1 MNVLEIIKE
10 PTKMYMTNGSNP
22 LLVTCSDLNEWV
34 CKYDRF
40 PTYLFNELIGSEF
53 ARIWNINTPEI
64 CKIIVDIKYIPFERY
79 PKLTPNHFIKECFG
93 SKLIEDSEDVNDAL
107 LSSFKD
113 KKYRNRI
120 VNKSDLLKIAFFDIW
135 LCNDDRNFGNNNLL
149 IKTDKYDD
157 KHFYVI
163 DHTTLFN
170 SSHLER
176 ELAELTEDDSILN
189 TDMAR
194 LLLGNLKKLT
204 KIVDNLVDSFYI
216 CTSECENNIDNILA
230 KTPQSWDIDIPK
242 IKGRM
247 TSELFSEEWKKKCEI
262 NFRTLVQ
269 KLIIN

>member
-1 MNVLEIIKE
+1 MNTLEVIKE
-10 PTKMYMTNGSNP
+10 PTKMYTTNGSNP

-40 PTYLFNELIGSEF
+40 PKYLFNELIGSEF

-64 CKIIVDIKYIPFERY
+64 CKIIVDTKYIPFEKY
-79 PKLTPNHFIKECFG
+79 PQLTPNHFAKECFG
-93 SKLIEDSEDVNDAL
+93 SKLIEDSEDVNKAL

-113 KKYRNRI
+113 KNYRNKI
-120 VNKSDLLKIAFFDIW
+120 INKSDLLKIALFDIW
-135 LCNDDRNFGNNNLL
+135 LCNDDRNYGNNNLL
-149 IKTDKYDD
+149 IKTGSDNN

-194 LLLGNLKKLT
+194 ILLGKIKKLT
-204 KIVDNLVDSFYI
+204 TIVDNLVDSFYL
-216 CTSECENNIDNILA
+216 CTQDCEDNLDVVLS
-230 KTPQSWDIDIPK
+230 KTPQSWGIDIPN
-242 IKGRM
+242 IKVRM
-247 TSELFSEEWKKKCEI
+247 TTELFSEDWKERCEI

-269 KLIIN
+269 TLIIN